1 MSYVHTPAD
10 CSTQPDL
17 TALAEKIVRN
27 LVQHFDTDRL
37 AVQQVMC
44 VAEEAGEFV
53 GAYRRFAGMA
63 RRSGPFDDVKEE
75 LADVVI
81 TSFVTAQ
88 VLGIDLDA
96 AIREKAEKVMSRGW
110 RDKPAEVSN
119 GTA

>member
-1 MSYVHTPAD
+1 MSYLHTTAD
-10 CSTQPDL
+10 CPVRTDL
-17 TALAEKIVRN
+17 TKLAEKIVRN
-27 LVQHFDTDRL
+27 LVVHFDTDRL
-37 AVQQVMC
+37 AVQQVLC

-63 RRSGPFDDVKEE
+63 RRSGPFEDVKEE

-96 AIREKAEKVMSRGW
+96 AIREKADKVMSRGW
-110 RDKPAEVSN
+110 RESTPEVSR
-119 GTA
+119 